1 MQFITT
7 MVGAFARPE
16 EARHT
21 VRLLQPGD
29 SVELRADPDNEYDD
43 HAVACYKDGH
53 HIGFIP
59 RTDNGP
65 LFDALMNEEE
75 ATAEVV
81 GFENSI
87 KPILEITINEDA

>member
-16 EARHT
+16 EARQVT
-21 VRLLQPGD
+21 RLLQLGD
-29 SVELRADPDNEYDD
+29 SIELQADPENEYDD
-43 HAVACYKDGH
+43 HAVACWRDDQ

-65 LFDALMNEEE
+65 LFDALMADAE
-75 ATAEVV
+75 ASATVI

-87 KPILEITINEDA
+87 KPVLEITFDEQD